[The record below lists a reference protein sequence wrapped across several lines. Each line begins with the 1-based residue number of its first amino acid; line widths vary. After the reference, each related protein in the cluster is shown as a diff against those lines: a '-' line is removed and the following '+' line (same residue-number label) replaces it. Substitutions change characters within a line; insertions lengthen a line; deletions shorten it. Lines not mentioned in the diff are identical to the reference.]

1 MIIDPKTYQS
11 THFLNTVENSLMDL
25 AKESQTSKFEES
37 VEVRNNANSESLPKV
52 QGQENLT
59 FQIYVTFLHQFSNYT
74 VYITMICSAM
84 LLIHFSFFW

>member
-1 MIIDPKTYQS
+1 MIIDPETYQS
-11 THFLNTVENSLMDL
+11 THFLNTIENSLMDL

-37 VEVRNNANSESLPKV
+37 VEVRNDTNSESLPKV

-74 VYITMICSAM
+74 VYIMMIVLQCY
-84 LLIHFSFFW
+84 